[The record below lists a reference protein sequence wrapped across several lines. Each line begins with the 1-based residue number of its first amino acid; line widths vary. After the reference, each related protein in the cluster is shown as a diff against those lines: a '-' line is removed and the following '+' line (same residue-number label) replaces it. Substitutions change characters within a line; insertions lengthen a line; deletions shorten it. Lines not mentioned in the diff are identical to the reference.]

1 MIRKLT
7 SRSRGQRAKPPRFS
21 RVQLD
26 ALVEEATIDCYND
39 EEQAM
44 GLFTMIEE
52 NLVVP
57 FDSMILGVPVR
68 VERIDINDA
77 GEMVAICKRG
87 GQRQAIPL
95 VDLLLPSPP
104 PAGFEWI
111 AAYRHWARGQ

>member
-1 MIRKLT
+1 M
-7 SRSRGQRAKPPRFS
+7 SRGQRAKSPRFS
-21 RVQLD
+21 RAQLD
-26 ALVEEATIDCYND
+26 ALIEEATIDCYND

-57 FDSMILGVPVR
+57 LETMILGVPVR

-77 GEMVAICKRG
+77 GEIVAICKRG

-95 VDLLLPSPP
+95 VDLPLPSPP
-104 PAGFEWI
+104 PAGSEWI
-111 AAYRHWARGQ
+111 AAYRHWARGR